1 MSGIAHDGKNRL
13 INDKTGFIGEI
24 RAADEKAAGNVF
36 AGFLIGYKIEVIL
49 YLVVNVCREDFL

>member
-13 INDKTGFIGEI
+13 IDDKAGFIAEI
-24 RAADEKAAGNVF
+24 RASDEKTAGHVF
-36 AGFLIGYKIEVIL
+36 AGFLIGYKIEVLL